1 MRHLSEV
8 HNETII
14 CLNGI
19 AHLPNSMDETNMANK
34 LLSHFLGYSHDIEN
48 VFSPD
53 NDTDDNENATI

>member
-1 MRHLSEV
+1 
-8 HNETII
+8 
-14 CLNGI
+14 
-19 AHLPNSMDETNMANK
+19 MDETNMANK